1 MAKVAFI
8 GAGSTVFTRNLVGD
22 IVGTPELADATTIA
36 LMDIDA
42 ERPGTSEL
50 VAAARRAPRRSRAGR
65 GDRRAVCLPR
75 QRVPNRRDG
84 GRLIDNLPAGAAG

>member
-8 GAGSTVFTRNLVGD
+8 GAGSSVFTRNLVGD

-50 VAAARRAPRRSRAGR
+50 VARRLVERHGARARVGATGEPFAFHGNASPTAAT
-65 GDRRAVCLPR
+65 
-75 QRVPNRRDG
+75 
-84 GRLIDNLPAGAAG
+84 AGA